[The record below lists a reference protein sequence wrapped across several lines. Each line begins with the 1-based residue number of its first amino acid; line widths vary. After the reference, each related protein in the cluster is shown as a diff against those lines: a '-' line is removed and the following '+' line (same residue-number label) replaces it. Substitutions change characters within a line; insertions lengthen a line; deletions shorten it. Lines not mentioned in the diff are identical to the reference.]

1 MILFTYIILKGM
13 QLLIDN
19 FFLNSFIIFL
29 GAYLIGSLPT
39 AHIAGR
45 IKGVTISE
53 VGNKNVGGTNA
64 VFVLGK
70 PLGIAVMVIDIGK
83 GLLVVWLAS
92 IFSDYHPFIPM
103 LAVVFTSIGH
113 NWMFPIKFKGG
124 KGTGVLVGSL
134 IYLAPFSIPVL
145 FIVFIPAASLLVRDS
160 FLGVGIAM
168 FFFSFL
174 MWFWEGSYYWCI
186 FMILL
191 TIVYSLRCLNLYI
204 TYFTEKRRY
213 LNPFVRIILKPFLRK
228 D

>member
-1 MILFTYIILKGM
+1 MIT
-13 QLLIDN
+13 DN
-19 FFLNSFIIFL
+19 FYLNSIIIIL

-39 AHIAGR
+39 AYIAGR
-45 IKGVTISE
+45 IKGIDISS

-64 VFVLGK
+64 IYVLGK
-70 PLGIAVMVIDIGK
+70 PLGITVIIIDIGK

-92 IFSDYHPFIPM
+92 LLSGYHPFIPM
-103 LAVVFTSIGH
+103 LAVVFTTIGH

-145 FIVFIPAASLLVRDS
+145 FLVFVPVASFIVKDS
-160 FLGVGIAM
+160 FLGVGLAM

-174 MWFWEGSYYWCI
+174 MWLWEGDYYWCI
-186 FMILL
+186 FLILL

-213 LNPFVRIILKPFLRK
+213 LNPIVRIILKPFLK
-228 D
+228 KH